1 MSADIILPEE
11 FSIDQLAY
19 GAPRV
24 LESGGRSIPMY
35 YRGRPLQVQLPEMA
49 VPFGLGQWPR
59 EAQEGVPVK
68 YDVSV
73 SFRDLERRESLK
85 AAYKMFSELDASLI
99 DKAFVDSQ
107 SFFKKKYNSKEV
119 VQALFTPTIKLAKD
133 KNTGEVTDKYPA
145 TINFKL
151 PFRDNAFTFMSFN
164 KAQEQIDLRSVQLK
178 GSKVMVIIQ
187 CSGIWVANGKFGC
200 SWKVKQMQVSP
211 PSAITGYAFKQ
222 VAPEEDL
229 DDLPEGDAAV
239 AAAPAP
245 AAVAAAAAKAPVA
258 AAAMIEESE
267 EEDDMDDDDE
277 EEEAVVLPVKKAV
290 SKKAAKK

>member
-11 FSIDQLAY
+11 FSIDQLTY

-24 LESGGRSIPMY
+24 LDSGGRSIPMY
-35 YRGRPLQVQLPEMA
+35 YNGRPLQVQLPEMA

-59 EAQEGVPVK
+59 EVQEGVPIK
-68 YDVSV
+68 YDLSV
-73 SFRDLERRESLK
+73 SFRDIERRDSLK
-85 AAYKMFSELDASLI
+85 AAYKMFSELDVSLI
-99 DKAFVDSQ
+99 DKAFAESQ
-107 SFFKKKYNSKEV
+107 AFFKKKHSSKEV
-119 VQALFTPTIKLAKD
+119 VQALFTPTIKLPKD
-133 KNTGEVTDKYPA
+133 KNTGETTDKYPA

-151 PFRDNAFTFMSFN
+151 PIRDNAFLFMCFN

-178 GSKVMVIIQ
+178 GAKAMVIIQ

-229 DDLPEGDAAV
+229 DDLPEGDAA
-239 AAAPAP
+239 APAAPAP
-245 AAVAAAAAKAPVA
+245 APKAPVA
-258 AAAMIEESE
+258 SQAMIEESE
-267 EEDDMDDDDE
+267 EEDDMDEDDE
-277 EEEAVVLPVKKAV
+277 EEVVVPVKKAV
-290 SKKAAKK
+290 AKKVAKK